1 MTREL
6 VRTAL
11 DAADAAAAIH
21 VRYADRIESIRQ
33 AEKGQSD
40 FVSEADLAA
49 QDAALAVIR
58 ERFPDHAILAEEN
71 DGQQV
76 PLTDVPGGSAAGRP
90 LWVVDPLDGT
100 TNFLHGHPIFA
111 ASVGV
116 AVDGRSVAGAVVAPA
131 LGERWWA
138 ARGHGAFLNGE
149 RIKVSGARELRTAL
163 IGTGFPFKNLPLLPR
178 YQDQLG
184 RVLRSTAGIR
194 RLGSAAL
201 DLCYVAGGRL
211 DAFWEMGLSPWDVA
225 AGIIIVEEA
234 GGLVTTLGGSPLG
247 AADGGDVLAANSVEL
262 HRALGGVVEESGGMA
277 VPD

>member
-6 VRTAL
+6 ARTAL
-11 DAADAAAAIH
+11 DAAEAAAAIH
-21 VRYADRIESIRQ
+21 IRYADRLESIRQ

-49 QDAALAVIR
+49 QDAALGVIR

-71 DGQQV
+71 EGKQV
-76 PLTDVPGGSAAGRP
+76 PLTEMPGGRAADGP
-90 LWVVDPLDGT
+90 LWIVDPLDGT
-100 TNFLHGHPIFA
+100 TNFLHGHPIYA

-116 AVDGRSVAGAVVAPA
+116 AIDGRSVAGAVVAPV

-138 ARGHGAFLNGE
+138 ERGEGAFLNGE
-149 RIKVSGARELRTAL
+149 RIRVSAARELRTAL
-163 IGTGFPFKNLPLLPR
+163 IGTGFPFKNLPLLPL

-184 RVLRSTAGIR
+184 RVLKSTAGIR

-234 GGLVTTLGGSPLG
+234 GGMVTTLSGSPLG

-262 HRALGGVVEESGGMA
+262 HRALGGVVEASGNMA